1 MWPPGT
7 AHRRPV
13 YYGCVIGQPLTEE
26 DLLARAREG
35 DVDAFAVIVRAHEAV
50 AMRTAAGIAPSATD
64 AEEAVQDAFVK
75 AYGALDRL
83 RPGAPLAPWLLTIV
97 ANEARNRR
105 RSAGRRE
112 QLARR
117 AAVERHGEATSPEAA
132 AVSAAEREE
141 LRAALA
147 RLRHE
152 DREVIGYRYVL
163 DLSEEETARA
173 LGVRRGTVKSRL
185 SRALD
190 RLRAEMGIAAAVL
203 AALALIA
210 GLLAASPDARS
221 TVLRWLGLEGARIE
235 RREPAVPP
243 GRRAAPLDLGERVTP
258 GELRGRQRFKIARPR
273 LAALGPPTAVY
284 LDERAAPGGAV
295 TLTWSKRPQLT
306 GHARKPAGSA
316 PALLLTE
323 VLGSIRP
330 SIGKAAGPA
339 TRIEPVRI
347 GGRRG
352 FWLSGAP
359 HEVGFLDARGEPR
372 AATLR
377 LAGDTLLWEAGGLLL
392 RLEGAA
398 SKPAALRIAQSMGP
412 PANRGG

>member
-1 MWPPGT
+1 M
-7 AHRRPV
+7 
-13 YYGCVIGQPLTEE
+13 IGPASTEE
-26 DLLARAREG
+26 DLLARARAG
-35 DVDAFAVIVRAHEAV
+35 DVDAFAVIVRAHEAS
-50 AMRTAAGIAPSATD
+50 AMRTAACIAPSATD

-83 RPGAPLAPWLLTIV
+83 RPGVPLAPWLLTIV
-97 ANEARNRR
+97 ANEARNCR

-117 AAVERHGEATSPEAA
+117 AAAEGHAEAPSPEAA

-147 RLRHE
+147 RLGPD

-163 DLSEEETARA
+163 DLSEEETARV

-190 RLRAEMGIAAAVL
+190 RLRTEMGVAAAVL
-203 AALALIA
+203 AAVALIA

-243 GRRAAPLDLGERVTP
+243 GRQGAPLDLGERVTA
-258 GELRGRQRFKIARPR
+258 GELRRRQRFKIARPR
-273 LAALGPPTAVY
+273 LAALGAPTAVY
-284 LDERAAPGGAV
+284 LDDGAAPGGAV
-295 TLTWSKRPQLT
+295 TLTWSQRPQLT
-306 GHARKPAGSA
+306 GPARQPGGSA

-323 VLGSIRP
+323 VLGAIRP

-339 TRIEPVRI
+339 TRVEPVRI
-347 GGRRG
+347 GGRPG

-359 HEVGFLDARGEPR
+359 HELAFLDARGEPR

-377 LAGDTLLWEAGGLLL
+377 LAGETLLWEAGGLLL

-398 SKPAALRIAQSMGP
+398 SKSAALRIARSLGP
-412 PANRGG
+412 PANQGG